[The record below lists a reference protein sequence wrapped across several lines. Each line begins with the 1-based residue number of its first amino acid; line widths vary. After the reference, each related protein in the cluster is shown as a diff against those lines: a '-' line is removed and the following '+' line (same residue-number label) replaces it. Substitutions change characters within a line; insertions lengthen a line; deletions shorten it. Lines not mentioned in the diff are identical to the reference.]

1 MKTMMLMP
9 LLAAL
14 SGGAT
19 PLLWVVGII
28 LIVAGAVMAI
38 RGSLLTGIVIVVL
51 GVFLGGLNIL

>member
-1 MKTMMLMP
+1 MNTMVLMP

-14 SGGAT
+14 HGGAT

-28 LIVAGAVMAI
+28 LIVAGAVKAI
-38 RGSLLTGIVIVVL
+38 RGNLLTGILIVIL